1 VGGRAAG
8 PLPDNFN
15 HPEAMTAIRPTLLL
29 KLLAPLAAFACALAL
44 LVAFGGSNEVGLQDP
59 AAGAQVDIPP
69 GASTDQRIAILQRAV
84 REGVGGADGYA
95 SLGDVYLQ
103 KARENGDPS
112 FYSRA
117 ERSFDAALRRDAR
130 NFDAVLGT
138 GTLAGLRH
146 DFREQLRLGVEA
158 HRLMPGLVA
167 PYPVIADAQIEL
179 GRYEA
184 AERTLQRLIDLKP
197 NLTSYSRVSYYR
209 ELTGD
214 LDGAV
219 ELMRLAV
226 SAGAGVAENVAYV
239 QTLLG
244 DLELQRGRP
253 AAARTAYRTALARLP
268 RYAPAEAGLAR
279 VAIAAGDL
287 DAAASRLRSV
297 AQRLPLTTY
306 LILLA
311 ETDRARGDARAAEVD
326 LAVVSTQQ
334 RLLRAAGARP
344 DAELILFEANHGDP
358 QGAVRLGRR
367 LWAEAPSVRSADA
380 LGWALTRA
388 SRSRE
393 GLAWARR
400 ALRLGSRDP
409 LFHLHAGLAAKA
421 AGRTELAARSLRIA
435 LAGRGVLSPLQARE
449 ARAALEALR

>member
-1 VGGRAAG
+1 
-8 PLPDNFN
+8 
-15 HPEAMTAIRPTLLL
+15 MTAIRPTLL
-29 KLLAPLAAFACALAL
+29 KLLAPLAAFACALAV
-44 LVAFGGSNEVGLQDP
+44 LVAFGGANNIELPGR
-59 AAGAQVDIPP
+59 AAGVDVEIAPN
-69 GASTDQRIAILQRAV
+69 ASIDQRIAVLQRAV
-84 REGVGGADGYA
+84 RDGIGGAEGYA
-95 SLGDVYLQ
+95 SLGGAYLQ

-112 FYSRA
+112 LYSRA

-130 NFDAVLGT
+130 NFDAVLGA

-146 DFREQLRLGVEA
+146 DFREQVRLGVEA
-158 HRLMPGLVA
+158 RRLMPELLA

-179 GRYEA
+179 GRYGA
-184 AERTLQRLIDLKP
+184 AERTLQRLLDAKP

-209 ELTGD
+209 ELNGD

-219 ELMRLAV
+219 QAMRLAV

-239 QTLLG
+239 QNLLG

-253 AAARTAYRTALARLP
+253 AAARSAYRTALARLP

-279 VAIAAGDL
+279 VEVAAGDL

-297 AQRLPLTTY
+297 ARRLPLTTY

-311 ETDRARGDARAAEVD
+311 ETDMARGDKRAAEVD
-326 LAVVSTQQ
+326 LAVVRTQQ
-334 RLLRAAGARP
+334 RLLEAAGARP
-344 DAELILFEANHGDP
+344 DAELVQFEANHGDP
-358 QGAVRLGRR
+358 RAAVRLGRR
-367 LWAEAPSVRSADA
+367 LWADAPSVRSADS
-380 LGWALTRA
+380 LGLALTRA
-388 SRSRE
+388 GRPAE

-421 AGRTELAARSLRIA
+421 AGQPGVAARELRAA
-435 LAGRGVLSPLQARE
+435 LAGRAALSPLRARQARAE
-449 ARAALEALR
+449 LEGLR

>member
-1 VGGRAAG
+1 
-8 PLPDNFN
+8 
-15 HPEAMTAIRPTLLL
+15 MTAIRPTLL

-44 LVAFGGSNEVGLQDP
+44 LVAFGGANKIELPGP
-59 AAGAQVDIPP
+59 AAGVNVEIPP
-69 GASTDQRIAILQRAV
+69 NASIDQRIAVLQRAV
-84 REGVGGADGYA
+84 RDGIGGAEGYA
-95 SLGDVYLQ
+95 SLGGAYLQ

-112 FYSRA
+112 LYSRA

-130 NFDAVLGT
+130 NFDAVLGA

-146 DFREQLRLGVEA
+146 DFREQVRLGLEA
-158 HRLMPGLVA
+158 RRLMPELLA

-179 GRYEA
+179 GRYGA
-184 AERTLQRLIDLKP
+184 AERTLQRLLDAKP

-209 ELTGD
+209 ELNGD

-219 ELMRLAV
+219 QAMRLAV

-239 QTLLG
+239 QNLLG

-253 AAARTAYRTALARLP
+253 AAARSAYRTALARLP

-279 VAIAAGDL
+279 VEVAAGDL

-297 AQRLPLTTY
+297 ARRLPLTTY

-311 ETDRARGDARAAEVD
+311 ETDMARGDKRAAEVD
-326 LAVVSTQQ
+326 LAVVRTQQ
-334 RLLRAAGARP
+334 RLLEAAGARP
-344 DAELILFEANHGDP
+344 DAELVQFEANHGDP
-358 QGAVRLGRR
+358 RAAVRLGRR
-367 LWAEAPSVRSADA
+367 LWADAPSVRSADA
-380 LGWALTRA
+380 LGLALTRA
-388 SRSRE
+388 GRPAE

-421 AGRTELAARSLRIA
+421 AGQPGVAARELRAA
-435 LAGRGVLSPLQARE
+435 LAGRAALSPLRARE
-449 ARAALEALR
+449 ARAELEGLR